1 MGTVVLFKLFYTITP
16 TSPKPLP
23 VVLLEPKCNTIQMIT
38 QRNTTLPP
46 NSIHQQKSI
55 INKCKNTH
63 MHILHIILYVFKP
76 IHIHAS
82 RDILHELRT
91 TKKVKRNQLGF
102 GQLLQEIIGKIQA
115 DMIVY
120 ITLYIIVNSSQ

>member
-1 MGTVVLFKLFYTITP
+1 
-16 TSPKPLP
+16 
-23 VVLLEPKCNTIQMIT
+23 
-38 QRNTTLPP
+38 
-46 NSIHQQKSI
+46 
-55 INKCKNTH
+55 
-63 MHILHIILYVFKP
+63 MHILHIILYFLKP

-91 TKKVKRNQLGF
+91 TEKVKRNQLGF

-115 DMIVY
+115 DMIVD